1 MATLK
6 GLAWWLGFFSLCAL
20 FAATGSSQLQKLA
33 DTHHGVAAYL
43 LLVFLFAIP
52 TSVATLL
59 SGYLLELLFIGWS
72 RSSLAM
78 LWNARASVKLDVL
91 SIAMAMIPHKRLDY
105 VLSFGLLYAIDR
117 RGGHTASL
125 TLAQFIPTWGVQ
137 VGCLLLLQSFVSY
150 WMHRL
155 EHTIPALWA
164 LHQFHHSADRMSM
177 LSAERR
183 SLLLRAVEA
192 TLLFVPFALLGTATA
207 ARPAAAGPAVLLI
220 AAYFAHN
227 TFLRINGYLCH
238 SNLTTDY
245 GWIGRWLIV
254 SPRMHR
260 LHHASAPEYHD
271 KNFTFDFVIW
281 DRLFGTY
288 ASCAAEQLPDIPLG
302 LEANPFNND
311 NSVEGVLREYF
322 LTTCLVFWQELR
334 RGVRA
339 WLPLQTGNARIPQT
353 DHLFRQIE
361 LPGPAVA
368 SVSIA
373 PGSQRL

>member
-6 GLAWWLGFFSLCAL
+6 GLAWWLGLLSLCAL
-20 FAATGSSQLQKLA
+20 LAVTGSSQLQKLA
-33 DTHHGVAAYL
+33 QGHHGVAAYL

-52 TSVATLL
+52 TSVVTLL
-59 SGYLLELLFIGWS
+59 SSYLLELLFIGWK

-91 SIAMAMIPHKRLDY
+91 SIAMAIIPHKRLDY
-105 VLSFGLLYAIDR
+105 LLSFGLLYAIDR
-117 RGGHTASL
+117 RAGHAASL
-125 TLAQFIPTWGVQ
+125 TLAQLIPTWGVQ
-137 VGCLLLLQSFVSY
+137 VGCLLLLQSFVNY

-164 LHQFHHSADRMSM
+164 LHKFHHSADRMSM
-177 LSAERR
+177 LTAERR
-183 SLLLRAVEA
+183 SEPLRAVEA

-207 ARPAAAGPAVLLI
+207 DRPAAAGPVVLLI
-220 AAYFAHN
+220 AAYFAYN
-227 TFLRINGYLCH
+227 TFLRINSYLCH

-245 GWIGRWLIV
+245 GWMGRWLLV

-271 KNFTFDFVIW
+271 RNFTFDFVIW

-288 ASCAAEQLPDIPLG
+288 ASCTAGQLPDIALG

-311 NSVEGVLREYF
+311 NSVKGVLREYF
-322 LTTCLVFWQELR
+322 LTTYLVFWQELR

-339 WLPLQTGNARIPQT
+339 WLPLKTGSARIPQA
-353 DHLFRQIE
+353 DELLGEIE
-361 LPGPAVA
+361 LPRPAVA
-368 SVSIA
+368 SVSIP

>member
-6 GLAWWLGFFSLCAL
+6 GLAWWLGLFSLCAL
-20 FAATGSSQLQKLA
+20 LAVTGSSQLQKLA
-33 DTHHGVAAYL
+33 QGHHGVAAYL

-52 TSVATLL
+52 TSVVTLL
-59 SGYLLELLFIGWS
+59 GSYLLELLFIGWK

-105 VLSFGLLYAIDR
+105 LLSFGLLYAIDR
-117 RGGHTASL
+117 RAGHAASL
-125 TLAQFIPTWGVQ
+125 TLAQLIPTWGVQ
-137 VGCLLLLQSFVSY
+137 VGCLLLLQSFVNY

-164 LHQFHHSADRMSM
+164 LHKFHHSADRMSM
-177 LSAERR
+177 LTAERR
-183 SLLLRAVEA
+183 SEPLRAVEA
-192 TLLFVPFALLGTATA
+192 ALLFVPFALLGTATA
-207 ARPAAAGPAVLLI
+207 DRPAAAGPVVLLI
-220 AAYFAHN
+220 AAYFAYN

-245 GWIGRWLIV
+245 GWIGRWLLV

-271 KNFTFDFVIW
+271 RNFTFDFVIW

-288 ASCAAEQLPDIPLG
+288 ASCAAEQLPDIALG
-302 LEANPFNND
+302 LGANPFNND
-311 NSVEGVLREYF
+311 NSVKGVLREYF
-322 LTTCLVFWQELR
+322 LTTYLVFWQELR
-334 RGVRA
+334 CGFRA
-339 WLPLQTGNARIPQT
+339 WLPLKTGSARIPQA
-353 DHLFRQIE
+353 DELLGEIE

-368 SVSIA
+368 SVSIP